1 LENNIRTRTL
11 RQGRGLDHG
20 VFVPFKLMFPNPC
33 PIPIVEVSMDASLDP
48 QRLLKLGRALS
59 PLRDEGIAILS
70 GGLTIHTFKEWNAW
84 DPKTAPQGFK
94 DWERSVCDSVRD
106 AMSPTERNEN
116 LKALVDHP
124 FFRRAHPREEH
135 FVPIY
140 IAAGAGSEEGDRAAV
155 LADIHSAV
163 SIAFGV

>member
-1 LENNIRTRTL
+1 
-11 RQGRGLDHG
+11 
-20 VFVPFKLMFPNPC
+20 V
-33 PIPIVEVSMDASLDP
+33 
-48 QRLLKLGRALS
+48 
-59 PLRDEGIAILS
+59 ILS

-84 DPKTAPQGFK
+84 DPQTAPQGFK
-94 DWERSVCDSVRD
+94 DWERTICDSVNN
-106 AMSPTERNEN
+106 AMSPAERNEN
-116 LKALVDHP
+116 LKALVNHP

-140 IAAGAGSEEGDRAAV
+140 IAAGAGSEDGDRAVV